1 MDRTRAGSFPA
12 ATAPNVSRGAKLHP
26 KALKALKIKVMR
38 HLLRRSAFI
47 AAACVVLWTSAAARQ
62 VPTPQEP
69 AKGDGASVPSAALPR
84 DYVIGPEDV
93 LSIVF
98 WQETALSTDVV
109 VRPDGKISLPLLKD
123 VQAAGYT
130 PEQLTGA
137 LVKAATKYV
146 ARPNATVIVKQIN
159 SRKVFVV
166 GQVAKPGAF
175 PLTGDMNVLQV
186 IAMAGDVLEYARSTN
201 VVIVRKEEGR
211 EQRFK
216 FNYKQVV
223 KGKNT
228 EQNILLKPGDTV
240 IVP

>member
-1 MDRTRAGSFPA
+1 
-12 ATAPNVSRGAKLHP
+12 
-26 KALKALKIKVMR
+26 MR
-38 HLLRRSAFI
+38 HLIRRSAYI
-47 AAACVVLWTSAAARQ
+47 AAVCGVLWAPAAAQ
-62 VPTPQEP
+62 QPPATQEP
-69 AKGDGASVPSAALPR
+69 AKADGASVPSAALPR
-84 DYVIGPEDV
+84 DYVIGPEDL

-98 WQETALSTDVV
+98 WQEPAMSTEVV

-137 LVKAATKYV
+137 LMKAATKFV

-175 PLTGDMNVLQV
+175 PLTGDLTVLQV
-186 IAMAGDVLEYARSTN
+186 IALAGDVLEYAKSTN
-201 VVIVRKEEGR
+201 VAIVRKEEGR

-216 FNYKQVV
+216 FNYKQVL

>member
-1 MDRTRAGSFPA
+1 MRHFFGLLACIACGVLWAPA
-12 ATAPNVSRGAKLHP
+12 AAWQSP
-26 KALKALKIKVMR
+26 AL
-38 HLLRRSAFI
+38 
-47 AAACVVLWTSAAARQ
+47 
-62 VPTPQEP
+62 QEP
-69 AKGDGASVPSAALPR
+69 GKADGTSMPSAALPR
-84 DYVIGPEDV
+84 DYVIGPEDL

-98 WQETALSTDVV
+98 WQEPAMSTEVV

-130 PEQLTGA
+130 PEQLTDA
-137 LVKAATKYV
+137 LMKAATKYV
-146 ARPNATVIVKQIN
+146 SRPNATVIVKQIN

-175 PLTGDMNVLQV
+175 PLSGDLTVLQV
-186 IAMAGDVLEYARSTN
+186 IALAGDVLEYAKSSS
-201 VVIVRKEEGR
+201 VVIVRKEAGG

-228 EQNILLKPGDTV
+228 EQNILLKPGDTI

>member
-1 MDRTRAGSFPA
+1 
-12 ATAPNVSRGAKLHP
+12 VSRGAKLHLKGV
-26 KALKALKIKVMR
+26 KALKNNRKMR
-38 HLLRRSAFI
+38 HLLGRSAYI
-47 AAACVVLWTSAAARQ
+47 AAVCGALWAPAAAQ
-62 VPTPQEP
+62 QPPTPQEP
-69 AKGDGASVPSAALPR
+69 AKADGTTVPSAALPR
-84 DYVIGPEDV
+84 DYVIGPEDL

-98 WQETALSTDVV
+98 WQEPAMSTEVV

-137 LVKAATKYV
+137 LVKAATKFV

-175 PLTGDMNVLQV
+175 PVMGDLTVLQV
-186 IAMAGDVLEYARSTN
+186 IALAGDVLEYAKSSN
-201 VVIVRKEEGR
+201 VVIVRKEDGR

-223 KGKNT
+223 KGKNM

>member
-1 MDRTRAGSFPA
+1 
-12 ATAPNVSRGAKLHP
+12 
-26 KALKALKIKVMR
+26 MR
-38 HLLRRSAFI
+38 HLLGRSACI
-47 AAACVVLWTSAAARQ
+47 AAVCGILWAPAAAAQ
-62 VPTPQEP
+62 QTPTPQAS
-69 AKGDGASVPSAALPR
+69 AKADGMPVPSTTVPR

-137 LVKAATKYV
+137 LMKAATKFV

-175 PLTGDMNVLQV
+175 PLTGDLTVLQA
-186 IAMAGDVLEYARSTN
+186 IALAGGVLEYAKSTN

-216 FNYKQVV
+216 FNYKEVL

-228 EQNILLKPGDTV
+228 AQNIVLKPGDTV

>member
-1 MDRTRAGSFPA
+1 MGYPTGLIRPA
-12 ATAPNVSRGAKLHP
+12 LEGRQCHDPSGQEQEY
-26 KALKALKIKVMR
+26 MR
-38 HLLRRSAFI
+38 HLFGRSAGI
-47 AAACVVLWTSAAARQ
+47 AAVCCVLWAPTAAQQR
-62 VPTPQEP
+62 PTPQAS
-69 AKGDGASVPSAALPR
+69 AKADGMSVPSATVPR

-98 WQETALSTDVV
+98 WQETALSTEVI

-123 VQAAGYT
+123 VQAAGHT
-130 PEQLTGA
+130 PEQLTDA

-146 ARPNATVIVKQIN
+146 SRPNATVIVKQIN

-175 PLTGDMNVLQV
+175 PLTGDLTVLQV
-186 IAMAGDVLEYARSTN
+186 IALAGDVLEYAKATN
-201 VVIVRKEEGR
+201 VVIVRKEDGR

>member
-1 MDRTRAGSFPA
+1 
-12 ATAPNVSRGAKLHP
+12 
-26 KALKALKIKVMR
+26 MR
-38 HLLRRSAFI
+38 HLIRRSAYI
-47 AAACVVLWTSAAARQ
+47 AAVCGVLWAPVAAQQPPTTQDSAKADGTPAR
-62 VPTPQEP
+62 
-69 AKGDGASVPSAALPR
+69 SAALPR

-130 PEQLTGA
+130 PDQLTDA

-146 ARPNATVIVKQIN
+146 SRPNATVIVKQIN

-175 PLTGDMNVLQV
+175 PLTGDLTVLQI
-186 IAMAGDVLEYARSTN
+186 IALAGDVLEYAKSSN
-201 VVIVRKEEGR
+201 VVIVRKEDGR

-216 FNYKQVV
+216 FNYKEVL

>member
-1 MDRTRAGSFPA
+1 M
-12 ATAPNVSRGAKLHP
+12 K
-26 KALKALKIKVMR
+26 
-38 HLLRRSAFI
+38 HLFRRSACL
-47 AAACVVLWTSAAARQ
+47 AAVCTCLCASTVAQQSAAPR
-62 VPTPQEP
+62 EP
-69 AKGDGASVPSAALPR
+69 GGAEGSPVASAALPH
-84 DYVIGPEDV
+84 DYLIGPEDV

-109 VRPDGKISLPLLKD
+109 VRPDGQITLPLLKD

-130 PEQLTGA
+130 PEQLTDA
-137 LVKAATKYV
+137 LVKAASKYV

-175 PLTGDMNVLQV
+175 PLTGTLTVLQV
-186 IAMAGDVLEYARSTN
+186 IALAGDVLEYARSSD
-201 VVIVRKEEGR
+201 VAIVRR
-211 EQRFK
+211 ENGAERRFK
-216 FNYKQVV
+216 FNYRQVL

>member
-1 MDRTRAGSFPA
+1 
-12 ATAPNVSRGAKLHP
+12 
-26 KALKALKIKVMR
+26 
-38 HLLRRSAFI
+38 
-47 AAACVVLWTSAAARQ
+47 
-62 VPTPQEP
+62 
-69 AKGDGASVPSAALPR
+69 VPSTALPR

-93 LSIVF
+93 LSVVF
-98 WQETALSTDVV
+98 WQETALSADVV

-123 VQAAGYT
+123 VQAAGHT
-130 PEQLTGA
+130 PEQLTDA

-146 ARPNATVIVKQIN
+146 SRPNATVIVKQIN

-175 PLTGDMNVLQV
+175 PLTGDLTVLQV
-186 IAMAGDVLEYARSTN
+186 IALAGDVLEYARSTN
-201 VVIVRKEEGR
+201 VVIVRKEDGQER
-211 EQRFK
+211 RFK
-216 FNYKQVV
+216 FNYKQVL

>member
-1 MDRTRAGSFPA
+1 M
-12 ATAPNVSRGAKLHP
+12 K
-26 KALKALKIKVMR
+26 
-38 HLLRRSAFI
+38 HLVGRSACI
-47 AAACVVLWTSAAARQ
+47 AAVCGCLWASTAAQQPA
-62 VPTPQEP
+62 TPQELGKADDAP
-69 AKGDGASVPSAALPR
+69 VSSAALPR

-98 WQETALSTDVV
+98 WQETALSTEAV
-109 VRPDGKISLPLLKD
+109 VRPDGKITLPLLKD

-130 PEQLTGA
+130 PEQLTDA

-146 ARPNATVIVKQIN
+146 SRPNATVIVKQIN

-175 PLTGDMNVLQV
+175 PLTGDLTVLQV
-186 IAMAGDVLEYARSTN
+186 IALAGDVLEYARSTN
-201 VVIVRKEEGR
+201 VVIVRR
-211 EQRFK
+211 EAGGERRFK
-216 FNYKQVV
+216 FNYKQVL